1 MKKALT
7 AIAFALALA
16 LAPPASAE
24 MTGGEKDNAL
34 VAATFVT
41 GAGAIVAGIS
51 AATPA
56 APIALGIA
64 IILSGFAAAKENKD
78 ARDATNR
85 TGENR

>member
-1 MKKALT
+1 MRKTLT
-7 AIAFALALA
+7 AIAATLTLA

-24 MTGGEKDNAL
+24 MTGSEKDNAL

-41 GAGAIVAGIS
+41 GADAIVAGIS

-78 ARDATNR
+78 SRDAGNR